1 MNDEEAQEVK
11 VEDEDD
17 VEADAL
23 KLMQDVPKGEPQPDF
38 LASIPYR
45 KLVIGVTDAGL
56 IDILHND
63 VKMLELA
70 EVARQLAQVAS
81 NSMQQ
86 QAANVNRARAAGHL

>member
-1 MNDEEAQEVK
+1 
-11 VEDEDD
+11 
-17 VEADAL
+17 
-23 KLMQDVPKGEPQPDF
+23 
-38 LASIPYR
+38 
-45 KLVIGVTDAGL
+45 VTDAGL

-86 QAANVNRARAAGHL
+86 QAAAVNRARAAGLL

>member
-1 MNDEEAQEVK
+1 
-11 VEDEDD
+11 
-17 VEADAL
+17 
-23 KLMQDVPKGEPQPDF
+23 
-38 LASIPYR
+38 
-45 KLVIGVTDAGL
+45 VIGVTDAGL

>member
-1 MNDEEAQEVK
+1 MNDEQAQEV
-11 VEDEDD
+11 EEEDD
-17 VEADAL
+17 VEADAA
-23 KLMQDVPKGEPQPDF
+23 KLMADVPKGEPQPDT
-38 LASIPYR
+38 LAGIPYR